1 MERRKPKRERRRR
14 EESRERRY
22 PDKWVAYSRKLATEK
37 LIELIKS
44 LISKGYEIDDR
55 MWKSLCKILPN
66 EVYRSY
72 TMPMDVM
79 KVMRAQTEKVIR
91 EVENNPQFR
100 EKLIN
105 TAREELEMGEKLIEE
120 VEQLHREEKER
131 EKRRREEREMLRR
144 VKERRAEIFIKS
156 IFPHLFE
163 KARLKIPDIS
173 KRVFWI
179 VRAWNAL
186 TPDEKARRIG
196 WLRSGEIRKKTIE
209 ELLPK
214 EPKPRQKQG
223 ARIIPMEDVFL
234 HKLRVYPEFGREIA
248 NFWRKNGFGKLVKEM
263 KKAGLLEE

>member
-1 MERRKPKRERRRR
+1 MERRREPKRRKR
-14 EESRERRY
+14 EESRERRH
-22 PDKWVAYSRKLATEK
+22 PAKWVAYSRKLATEK

-55 MWKSLCKILPN
+55 MWNHLCKILLN

-72 TMPMDVM
+72 TIPLNVM
-79 KVMRAQTEKVIR
+79 KVMRTQTEKVIQK
-91 EVENNPQFR
+91 VKNNPQFR

-105 TAREELEMGEKLIEE
+105 TAREELETGRKLAEE
-120 VEQLHREEKER
+120 FEQLRREEKER

-144 VKERRAEIFIKS
+144 AEERRAEIFIKS

-163 KARLKIPDIS
+163 KARLKIPDVS
-173 KRVFWI
+173 KRVYWI

-186 TPDEKARRIG
+186 TPDEKAQRIG
-196 WLRSGEIRKKTIE
+196 WFRSGEILKKDIE